1 MIRYYKFTTF
11 KIQGGFCFCCSYLL
25 FNMFKT
31 KLLIKIIGTFTIY
44 HLLFIIFMGKLGNNF
59 INLILLQEKCP
70 NAHSYLSSL
79 NVCVFGVG
87 EKYYIEALEV
97 VF

>member
-1 MIRYYKFTTF
+1 
-11 KIQGGFCFCCSYLL
+11 
-25 FNMFKT
+25 MFKT

-44 HLLFIIFMGKLGNNF
+44 TIIFMGKLGNNF

>member
-44 HLLFIIFMGKLGNNF
+44 TIIFMGKLGNNF

-70 NAHSYLSSL
+70 NAHSYL